1 VKNKVHQ
8 LGLNVYQ
15 LGAKVAGLQQQC
27 NAQQETIVNL
37 KAEVEEMKLMLDECK
52 AQKKFFDK
60 LKA

>member
-1 VKNKVHQ
+1 
-8 LGLNVYQ
+8 VYQ